1 MKNLF
6 ERMTAEN
13 RKNFEDATKMFP
25 ATCSELKKDL
35 QNHYFVTSLEFR
47 TVLDFSNMVLQKS
60 FDVSEIFNSFENL

>member
-13 RKNFEDATKMFP
+13 KQRFEEATKMFP

-35 QNHYFVTSLEFR
+35 QHNYFVINLEFR